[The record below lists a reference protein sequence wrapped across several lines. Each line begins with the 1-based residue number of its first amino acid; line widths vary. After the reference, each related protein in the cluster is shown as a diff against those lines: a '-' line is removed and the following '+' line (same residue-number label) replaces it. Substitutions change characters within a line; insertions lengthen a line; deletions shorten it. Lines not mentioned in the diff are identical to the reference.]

1 MMSRILVDAGRRIV
15 YTQAVNPLRVAR
27 VRDHRERLHNDARF
41 DPEFDRI
48 LLFKVSMRSRSRRR
62 IYAHSR
68 LQKVFSATSR
78 RAFIIPMAALFGLG
92 RMFAAYRDLAGE
104 SQINIVRSL
113 IDAAEWVGIDLNVAP
128 QAFTTLTSAM
138 PSPLES

>member
-1 MMSRILVDAGRRIV
+1 MSRILVDPGRRIV
-15 YTQAVNPLRVAR
+15 YTQAVNPLTIAQ

-41 DPEFDRI
+41 DPEFDQI
-48 LLFKVSMRSRSRRR
+48 LSFKGVDEIALSTADLRSL
-62 IYAHSR
+62 AAEN
-68 LQKVFSATSR
+68 VFSATSR

-104 SQINIVRSL
+104 SHINIVRSL
-113 IDAAEWVGIDLNVAP
+113 IDTAEWVGIDLNVAQ